1 MSSSWNPQRQ
11 MPNYC
16 GDCFAYFPL
25 ASLAQHEMMVFH
37 KLLTSARTG
46 RGWMH
51 LFDEATNFVFL
62 GGLRAYLHSNPT
74 NTNGHDMVCADY
86 GLNSARACH
95 LRCTIIHPVLQSN
108 GVDFFDGNF
117 RITRES
123 YHATIEIILLYLQG
137 SSVGVVRPLPS
148 LSLLRRYGH
157 CWLLLPLWLIMEC
170 FSALATNYD
179 RVSNMTFRHLQSR
192 SVGDSG
198 TPDNATLARLVL
210 LDSLPCWRIL
220 LLWLLLL
227 PREWWRC
234 ISDCCTWVHDSVAE
248 CAGRWVDL
256 RVVSCSSFSIIVC
269 LAG

>member
-62 GGLRAYLHSNPT
+62 GGLRAYLRSHPT
-74 NTNGHDMVCADY
+74 NTNGDDMVCADY

-95 LRCTIIHPVLQSN
+95 LRRSIIDPVLRSN

-157 CWLLLPLWLIMEC
+157 C
-170 FSALATNYD
+170 
-179 RVSNMTFRHLQSR
+179 
-192 SVGDSG
+192 
-198 TPDNATLARLVL
+198 
-210 LDSLPCWRIL
+210 
-220 LLWLLLL
+220 
-227 PREWWRC
+227 
-234 ISDCCTWVHDSVAE
+234 
-248 CAGRWVDL
+248 
-256 RVVSCSSFSIIVC
+256 
-269 LAG
+269 